1 MTERENE
8 RLVNQLHILSTF
20 LPRLSAHAE
29 FTRLRLIYERGGT
42 HMLNSENAQRLV
54 DAAFGHVQE
63 LRKLARQFALEC
75 HLNLAQRP
83 APRQE

>member
-1 MTERENE
+1 MTDRENE
-8 RLVNQLHILSTF
+8 RLVNQLHILSAF
-20 LPRLSAHAE
+20 LPRLSANAE

-54 DAAFGHVQE
+54 DAALVHVQE
-63 LRKLARQFALEC
+63 LRKLARLFALEC